1 MSEGK
6 YEISSTMIGDWRHRS
21 WGGVSGRER
30 QHTSRTTTGNSRV
43 VGDTG
48 DIYYPHPDRRSRKVC
63 PDTTPC
69 VRQPVASTQRTK
81 HETMRPPPRVL
92 AQNLGP
98 VELPKVVI
106 VSCEANTRVCETTG
120 ATGAMATGF
129 KMVSGGLGMIQALKH
144 AKPPTWS
151 GEKHTFAAFW
161 YDMTAYLTLMELWGT
176 VCRRAREQHQCGDAH
191 SDSVAIVH
199 A

>member
-1 MSEGK
+1 MR
-6 YEISSTMIGDWRHRS
+6 IVSSVMGVQNNSIYLSTSDA
-21 WGGVSGRER
+21 VSGRER

-69 VRQPVASTQRTK
+69 VRQRVASTQRTK
-81 HETMRPPPRVL
+81 HETMRPPLHPTHHRVL

-120 ATGAMATGF
+120 ATGAMATGS
-129 KMVSGGLGMIQALKH
+129 KIVTRS
-144 AKPPTWS
+144 TS
-151 GEKHTFAAFW
+151 
-161 YDMTAYLTLMELWGT
+161 
-176 VCRRAREQHQCGDAH
+176 
-191 SDSVAIVH
+191 SVYWVQPQEITTPANQRY
-199 A
+199 